1 VSVAQ
6 DRQDLKV
13 ENLGMIYQVPN
24 GAEVE
29 ALQDVSFTL
38 EEGRILTLLGPSG
51 CGKTTLLNILAGF
64 LAPTSGTVALGSD
77 RITGPGRERG
87 MVFQQGALF
96 EWLSVNENIGFGK
109 STQYSRSTRLRRFF
123 RSPGSLAGGLAAAAT
138 LALLVAIMWIIAGWL
153 PLGGVDD
160 DGNATGLDGPS
171 GLVVQVKSD
180 FIFPVSLS
188 FGTDAADAAQV
199 QAQHTRID
207 GQLNRAAEDL
217 LSLNKEIQGGTA
229 EGDPADLAEDV
240 ADLREDLLTAQDRL
254 ADARAEVEALG
265 EKPNTD
271 YAFFW
276 QYATSAE
283 DGEQAALK
291 QVIVGT
297 ILGIPVLLLTL
308 FSIVAL
314 ILSLFL
320 TRSRPEVLKR
330 FLFFVGA
337 AVLAW
342 IIASLAPDSDIASWI
357 TVPLTRVARWVRF
370 VAIIGAIGASIA
382 WLFAPVLN
390 GWLRG
395 SPEEK
400 ATLDSTEELL
410 SIVGLEGF
418 GDKAV
423 YELSGG
429 MQQRVALARTLAND
443 PEVVLMDEPL
453 GALDALTREK
463 MQGLILDIW
472 DKTGKTIVLV
482 THSVEEALYLGD
494 QLFVMAP
501 RPGRIERVYDLPF
514 AKRGLTEDAR
524 ELKNSPE
531 FVQKREEILSII
543 WEMEEEIMGRE
554 G

>member
-1 VSVAQ
+1 MA
-6 DRQDLKV
+6 QDLKV

-24 GAEVE
+24 GTEVE

-64 LAPTSGTVALGSD
+64 LAPTSGRVSLGSET
-77 RITGPGRERG
+77 ITGPGRERG

-96 EWLSVNENIGFGK
+96 EWLSVNENIGFGQ
-109 STQYSRSTRLRRFF
+109 STQYSRGTRVRRFL
-123 RSPGSLAGGLAAAAT
+123 RSPGSLAGGLAAAAA
-138 LALLVAIMWIIAGWL
+138 LALLVAIAWIVVGWI
-153 PLGGVDD
+153 PLGGEDD
-160 DGNATGLDGPS
+160 QGVATGLDAPS
-171 GLVVQVKSD
+171 GLVVQLKSD
-180 FIFPVSLS
+180 FTFPLSVS
-188 FGTDAADAAQV
+188 FGTDAAARSQT
-199 QAQHTRID
+199 QAKHTRFD
-207 GQLNRAAEDL
+207 EQLNRTAAALIE
-217 LSLNKEIQGGTA
+217 LNKDIQSGSA
-229 EGDPADLAEDV
+229 EGDPAKLGEDV
-240 ADLREDLLTAQDRL
+240 EELREDLLSAQEKL
-254 ADARAEVEALG
+254 ADARVDVDALG

-276 QYATSAE
+276 EYATSAE
-283 DGEQAALK
+283 EGDEASKK
-291 QVIVGT
+291 QVITAMV
-297 ILGIPVLLLTL
+297 LGIPVLLLTL
-308 FSIVAL
+308 LSAL
-314 ILSLFL
+314 ALLLSLFL
-320 TRSRPEVLKR
+320 SQSRPAVLKR
-330 FLFFVGA
+330 LLFFVGVA
-337 AVLAW
+337 AAAW
-342 IIASLAPDSDIASWI
+342 IIRSLAVNSDWISWI
-357 TVPLTRVARWVRF
+357 VVPVARLMKVVRF
-370 VAIIGAIGASIA
+370 VAFVGALGAGIA
-382 WLFAPVLN
+382 WLLGPVLN

-395 SPEEK
+395 SDEEK
-400 ATLDSTEELL
+400 ATLDSTEDLL

-443 PEVVLMDEPL
+443 PQVVLMDEPL

-514 AKRGLTEDAR
+514 ARRGLTEDAR

-531 FVQKREEILSII
+531 FVEKREEILGII